1 MTTDKSK
8 NFYGWRMVN
17 IAFVVD
23 FIAVGFFFY
32 SYGVFFKE
40 LANEFGGSR
49 LQAALGLTIAN
60 AVAAIASPYLGK
72 ALDKYPIRL
81 LMAAGATIVSIG
93 FILLS
98 QITAQWQFYLIL
110 ATFIALGTSTMGGL
124 AASKLVANWFVIR
137 RGTALGIATMGI
149 SLSGLVMPILAT
161 WLISELGWR
170 GAFIAYA
177 VATFSIIV
185 PLVILFVINRPEDI
199 NQHPDGLSIPL
210 TTESA
215 THSNSITTWQLLK
228 TPSFWILAF
237 TFGLILSSLSPILT
251 NLIPYLT
258 DMGIT
263 AYKAA
268 SVLSLSAGAGVLGK
282 LFYGWLVDSLD
293 DARTAVIASII
304 AQLLGVILFI
314 NTSEYSLIIL
324 GAMVFGFGM
333 GGVVPLQA
341 TIAGH
346 LFGRECFGKAMGLLR
361 PVMMPIH
368 LIGLP
373 LSNWLFDH
381 YGDYQIAFQV
391 SIAAYILAILIVS
404 SLKYNSLNH

>member
-1 MTTDKSK
+1 
-8 NFYGWRMVN
+8 MVN